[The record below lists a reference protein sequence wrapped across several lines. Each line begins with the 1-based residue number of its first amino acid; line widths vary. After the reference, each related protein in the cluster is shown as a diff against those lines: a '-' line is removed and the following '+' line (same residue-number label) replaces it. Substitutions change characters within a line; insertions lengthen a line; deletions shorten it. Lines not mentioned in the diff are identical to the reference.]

1 MALLERTQVGKREM
15 LADLIARVDA
25 KNTPVQSMMPKG
37 ENISNMLME
46 WQVDDFEDPNN
57 LRVEDGEDVTS
68 FSSASPNRAR
78 IGVYAEKVRDS
89 AQVGDLAE
97 NVSNVAGVEGGSE
110 LAESIMKKIKR
121 VARSIE
127 IDICGDNETN
137 QEQAGSP
144 YAGRGLGV
152 WIQNGAQ
159 TVLPVPAAFR
169 TPTASIDTT
178 AMASITETTVQDV
191 LASIY
196 TQTGVI
202 GEFELPCGPTLRR
215 VFSSGAFMTRV
226 SASTNSSGLVRTYQS
241 QWQGKLSTVVQQ
253 YEGDFGRVN
262 IHPTLFNAHANAG
275 GSAAANLRRGYVLP
289 MRLLSMHWK
298 RKPRVKQLEDRGGGP
313 RFLVDGIVGWKVLNP
328 LGLGAFKATT

>member
-37 ENISNMLME
+37 EAVTNMLME
-46 WQVDDFEDPNN
+46 WQVDNFEDPDN

-78 IGVYAEKVRDS
+78 IGVYCEKVRDS

-137 QEQAGSP
+137 QEAAGSP

-159 TVLPVPAAFR
+159 TVLPVPTAFR
-169 TPTASIDTT
+169 TPAGSIDST
-178 AMASITETTVQDV
+178 AIASLTETLVQDV
-191 LASIY
+191 LTSIY
-196 TQTGVI
+196 EETGVI
-202 GEFELPCGPTLRR
+202 GEFEWVVGPTLRR
-215 VFSSGAFMTRV
+215 QISTFATRV
-226 SASTNSSGLVRTYQS
+226 TASTNSAGIIRTYQT
-241 QWQGKLSTVVQQ
+241 QWSGKLSTVVMQ
-253 YEGDFGRVN
+253 YEGDFGRLNV
-262 IHPTLFNAHANAG
+262 HPSLFLAHANAG
-275 GSAAANLRRGYVLP
+275 GSTAANPRRGYVLP